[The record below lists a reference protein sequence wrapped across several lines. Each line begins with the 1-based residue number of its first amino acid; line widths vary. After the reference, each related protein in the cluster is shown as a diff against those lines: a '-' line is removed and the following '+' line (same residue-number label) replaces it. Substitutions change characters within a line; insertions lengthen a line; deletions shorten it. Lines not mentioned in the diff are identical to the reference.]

1 MPFGAGAHD
10 LAVVGGGPAGLATV
24 LAARSLAPH
33 WRVLWC
39 RGPADIA
46 RGFLS
51 AFGGNSLV
59 HRLNVPVE
67 RMGLDASAPVDFFDW
82 LRREHPQ
89 RGVEPGQF
97 VPRRWF
103 GEYMAARAAGCGA
116 DERFGEVHDIARSDA
131 GWRLTFTSDEV
142 SDDGSGASIGARVN
156 DAAHVADTVRTTH
169 ARRIALCLGMPAGM
183 PMPNAPHHWV
193 ADPWA
198 WWRSLGEGPIP
209 LGVRDAVLVVG
220 SGLTAVDMVLGLR
233 ERGYAGRIRVV
244 SPGGRWSQAHAP
256 AAPLDPEVRERFDD
270 ALDEAASA
278 REVVRVLRRIGA
290 RHPWRAVI
298 DALRADTHARW
309 SALAPDEQRRLLRHA
324 FGVWN
329 RHRHR
334 MAPDVRAT
342 LDGDP
347 ALSLEPGRIH
357 VDAGGRIVKRDRGA
371 ATVVDVGLALDCRGP
386 GFRSALAGDSL
397 LARLV
402 RGGVL
407 EAHGLGTGVRS
418 PDDASL
424 AVVGAARFGERFET
438 TAVPELRQQALEVVK
453 GWVLSTPAATGWAT
467 ASPSTP

>member
-1 MPFGAGAHD
+1 MRDGMEVHD
-10 LAVVGGGPAGLATV
+10 LAVVGGGPAGVATV

-39 RGPADIA
+39 RGPEDVA
-46 RGFLS
+46 RGFLP
-51 AFGGNSLV
+51 AYGGNSLA

-67 RMGLDASAPVDFFDW
+67 RMGLDAAAPVDFFDW
-82 LRREHPQ
+82 LRREHP
-89 RGVEPGQF
+89 RRDVEPGQF

-116 DERFGEVHDIARSDA
+116 EERFGDVRDIARSDG
-131 GWRLTFTSDEV
+131 GWRLTFAP
-142 SDDGSGASIGARVN
+142 DDARHGRPNKDVHGT
-156 DAAHVADTVRTTH
+156 APTTH
-169 ARRIALCLGMPAGM
+169 ASRVALCLGMPAGA
-183 PMPNAPHHWV
+183 PMPNAPRHWI

-198 WWRSLGEGPIP
+198 WWRALDGDVAVAGPVLP
-209 LGVRDAVLVVG
+209 RSTDTVLVVG

-233 ERGYAGRIRVV
+233 ERGHTGPIRVV

-256 AAPLDPEVRERFDD
+256 AAPLDPDVREGLED

-278 REVVRVLRRIGA
+278 REVVGVLRAACAI
-290 RHPWRAVI
+290 HPWRAVI
-298 DALRADTHARW
+298 DALRADTNARW
-309 SALAPDEQRRLLRHA
+309 SGLAPDEQRRLARHA

-334 MAPDVRAT
+334 MAPDVRAA
-342 LDGDP
+342 LDGDT

-357 VDAGGRIVKRDRGA
+357 VDADGRIVKRDRGGEA
-371 ATVVDVGLALDCRGP
+371 VLDVALALDCRGP

-402 RGGVL
+402 RDGVL
-407 EAHGLGTGVRS
+407 EAHPLGIGVRT
-418 PDDASL
+418 PEEASL

-438 TAVPELRQQALEVVK
+438 TAVPELRQQAVEVV
-453 GWVLSTPAATGWAT
+453 GCFLAA
-467 ASPSTP
+467 PPR